1 MTDFGDKLRQ
11 ARERR
16 GLSVR
21 QIADRTK
28 IGAATLEAL
37 ERNDVRRLP
46 GGIFSRGFV
55 KSYAEE
61 VGLDPDETVREFLEL
76 FGAEPSPAPRVV
88 PIPEA
93 ESAFE
98 SQRRI
103 AATVLTL
110 VVASVVVAIAMAAF
124 TFRTPSAPS
133 PVPARS
139 AEPRAPGP
147 AAAPADRPLARAVPE
162 KPALVAPAPAAPVAV
177 RAGGFVLEVHPSG
190 SCWVSLTI
198 DGEPRLQRIVEAGER
213 LRYGIETAAVIQVG
227 DARAFEYSIN
237 GVPGRSLGGAG
248 EVRSAR
254 ITRDTLNDFIR

>member
-46 GGIFSRGFV
+46 GGIFSRAFV

-61 VGLDPDETVREFLEL
+61 VGLDPDQTVREFLEL
-76 FGAEPSPAPRVV
+76 FGAEPVPAPRAV
-88 PIPEA
+88 PVPES

-103 AATVLTL
+103 AVTVLTL
-110 VVASVVVAIAMAAF
+110 VVASVVVAIAMMVF
-124 TFRTPSAPS
+124 TFRPRPAPA
-133 PVPARS
+133 PVAARS
-139 AEPRAPGP
+139 AEPRSPVP
-147 AAAPADRPLARAVPE
+147 AAAPDRPLAGAVSE
-162 KPALVAPAPAAPVAV
+162 KPAPVAAAPAAPASVPEA
-177 RAGGFVLEVHPSG
+177 GFVLEVHPSA

-227 DARAFEYSIN
+227 DARAFEYSVN